1 VLNDVNLSGADLNL
15 LVLFEVVLEERNVR
29 RAASRLRLSASAV
42 SHGLRRLRQLLND
55 PVFLRTPRGVVP
67 TERALALA
75 APIAEILGGV
85 RRVLGDSRPFDPA
98 TSSRRFVLSAPDGV
112 WTWFLPRVLPTIRAA
127 APGIDLGILHLRIE
141 DVIADLDARTIDVA
155 IAPTDDIPARF
166 AARTLYQDDFV
177 IAARAGHPWLAA
189 PTLDGYCQQG
199 HVVVSADGERRGFID
214 VILEGHGRSRR
225 IAAVVPSALL
235 ALAIVETT
243 DLVAALPRRMMAHH
257 GARFGAASAEPPL
270 PVRRFDLR
278 AIAPVAAMADGG
290 VAWLIDTMQ
299 AAVRADPAARGPAP
313 RRPARGGGG
322 PSRRSGGGRPR
333 SAPRRRAAC

>member
-29 RAASRLRLSASAV
+29 RAATRLRLSASAV

-85 RRVLGDSRPFDPA
+85 RRVLGDSRPFDPG

-112 WTWFLPRVLPTIRAA
+112 WTWFLPRVLPAIRAA
-127 APGIDLGILHLRIE
+127 APGIDLGILHLRVE
-141 DVIADLDARTIDVA
+141 NVIADLDARTIDVA

-166 AARTLYQDDFV
+166 AARTLYQEDFV
-177 IAARAGHPWLAA
+177 IAARRGHPWLAA

-225 IAAVVPSALL
+225 IAAVVPGALL

-270 PVRRFDLR
+270 PLRLFDLR

-299 AAVRADPAARGPAP
+299 AAVRADPAV
-313 RRPARGGGG
+313 RRPGSRRSARGG
-322 PSRRSGGGRPR
+322 SRRRGRGRPR
-333 SAPRRRAAC
+333 AAPRRRAAC

>member
-1 VLNDVNLSGADLNL
+1 VLNDVNLSDADLNL

-29 RAASRLRLSASAV
+29 RAATRLRLSASAV

-85 RRVLGDSRPFDPA
+85 RRVLGDSRPFDPG

-112 WTWFLPRVLPTIRAA
+112 WTWFLPHVLPAIRAA
-127 APGIDLGILHLRIE
+127 APGIDLGILHLRVE

-177 IAARAGHPWLAA
+177 IAARTGHPWLAA

-214 VILEGHGRSRR
+214 VILEGHGRARR

-257 GARFGAASAEPPL
+257 GARFGAGSAEPPL
-270 PVRRFDLR
+270 PVRQFDLR
-278 AIAPVAAMADGG
+278 AIAPVVAMADGG

-299 AAVRADPAARGPAP
+299 AAVREAT
-313 RRPARGGGG
+313 PAR
-322 PSRRSGGGRPR
+322 RRGRAAGSGADR
-333 SAPRRRAAC
+333 RRRAASPRAR